1 LAIPLPTIILHG
13 QQIECSLLIFD
24 MDGTLIDER
33 IRFRALAEARTETM
47 RNLLGDEAV
56 EIWARL
62 SGVNVETGKIDMNGP
77 LARASRRDDL
87 VVAATA
93 IYLSGLRWNDAKE
106 LAEKVYGAADELRS
120 SKEGEMLFPGV
131 AETLRGLKK
140 AGLKLSI
147 ATNEGHLAAEN
158 TMTSLGLHEMFDAF
172 VGADDIANPK
182 PSPDMILMACTMC
195 GCSPAEAVYVGDQPV
210 DMMAGRNAGVKATI
224 AVKSEYV
231 PLSEISKLSDF
242 VIDSI
247 NSIRAPKGLQ
257 QSEP

>member
-1 LAIPLPTIILHG
+1 MPTITVQG
-13 QQIECSLLIFD
+13 QQLECSLLIFD
-24 MDGTLIDER
+24 MDGTLVDER
-33 IRFRALAEARTETM
+33 IRFRALAEARAEAM
-47 RNLLGDEAV
+47 RNLVGEDAV

-87 VVAATA
+87 VVATTA
-93 IYLSGLRWNDAKE
+93 IYISGRRWHDAKE
-106 LAEKVYGAADELRS
+106 MAEKVYGAADELRS
-120 SKEGEMLFPGV
+120 SKEGTMLFPGV
-131 AETLRGLKK
+131 AGTLRGLKR

-158 TMTSLGLHEMFDAF
+158 AMTNLELHEMFDAF
-172 VGADDIANPK
+172 VGADDVVNSK
-182 PSPDMILMACTMC
+182 PSPDMILMACTIC
-195 GCSPAEAVYVGDQPV
+195 GCSPADAVYVGDQPV

-224 AVKSEYV
+224 AVRSEHV

-247 NSIRAPKGLQ
+247 NSIGTLNGLR